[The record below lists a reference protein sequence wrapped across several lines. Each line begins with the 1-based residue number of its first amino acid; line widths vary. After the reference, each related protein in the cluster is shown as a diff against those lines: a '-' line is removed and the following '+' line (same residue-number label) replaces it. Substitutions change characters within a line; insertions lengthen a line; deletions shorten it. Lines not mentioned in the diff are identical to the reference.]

1 MNNKKLIRNL
11 IIGVVVIAV
20 LVGLLVWAYK
30 MPAKNNDTQDN
41 NTNYNDITEDI
52 SVLKLEKDDV
62 KSVTVENEFG
72 SYTIEYKGDDGY
84 EMKDAGV
91 IPYSSSLMSSNFSAF
106 LSISAQKDVTGDD
119 VGFKETAKA
128 TVTMK
133 DGSTKT
139 VILGNEVIGE
149 NQYFLQC
156 DNKQYAVLSYVSS
169 AFLSKTDDFR
179 KTSLVTLA
187 PNLKSM
193 EIKKNGESYV
203 SLKAVENEEEA
214 KILDVGVSYILTY
227 PQKMAAD
234 EDRITPLFEFL
245 GQEGYTVSVIDFVDN
260 NIGNKQKYNIG
271 KKSFTFNDGTETH
284 TLHFG
289 DKDENGNIYTVLD
302 DEKYIFTM
310 KSDLFDIIDT
320 YTPDVLMNKMAHLIL
335 ITKIDQVVFEG
346 NGQKYTLDISGK
358 EDNYTYKINGKKIEE
373 DVFKKVYQEIIGIT
387 VDKMNDKIVKGGK
400 AEYTVTFRY
409 LDKSKVK
416 YSYVPYDSRN
426 YVLQKDGEG
435 EKILLK
441 KRLPN
446 AMENIK
452 NLLK

>member
-11 IIGVVVIAV
+11 IIGIFVIA
-20 LVGLLVWAYK
+20 LLAGLLVWAYK
-30 MPAKNNDTQDN
+30 MPENSDGDNGDASDYGDT
-41 NTNYNDITEDI
+41 TETI
-52 SVLKLEKDDV
+52 SVLKLENDDV
-62 KSVTVENEFG
+62 ESIKVENEFG
-72 SYTIEYKGDDGY
+72 TYTILNKGDNKY
-84 EMKDAGV
+84 ELKDAGA
-91 IPYSSSLMSSNFSAF
+91 IPYSSGLLSANFSSF
-106 LSISAQKDVTGDD
+106 TDISAQKDVTEENTE
-119 VGFKETAKA
+119 FSQTAKA
-128 TVTMK
+128 TVTLK
-133 DGSTKT
+133 DGSER
-139 VILGNEVIGE
+139 VIVLGNEVIGK
-149 NQYFLQC
+149 NQYFLQY
-156 DNKQYAVLSYVSS
+156 DNKQYAVLSYISS
-169 AFLSKTDDFR
+169 AFLSEVNDFR
-179 KTSLVTLA
+179 ETSLATISASFKSLSVKKDGKDYVT
-187 PNLKSM
+187 
-193 EIKKNGESYV
+193 
-203 SLKAVENEEEA
+203 LKAVEDDKES

-234 EDRITPLFEFL
+234 EDKITPLFEFL
-245 GQEGYTVSVIDFVDN
+245 GQEGYTVSVADFVDDT
-260 NIGNKQKYNIG
+260 IENKAKYGIG
-271 KKSFTFNDGTETH
+271 KKSVTFTSDNEEI

-289 DKDENGNIYTVLD
+289 NKDEDGNVYAVLN

-310 KSDLFDIIDT
+310 KSDLFDIIDA
-320 YTPDVLMNKMAHLIL
+320 YSPDVLMNKMAHLIL

-400 AEYTVTFRY
+400 ADYTVTFRY
-409 LDKSKVK
+409 LDKSKVT
-416 YSYVPYDSRN
+416 YSYVSYDSRN

-441 KRLPN
+441 KRLPA